1 MSAIVGILIA
11 FYIVFTQS
19 VWIFGRLLPF
29 IFPVPYERELSFGAA
44 AVVAGL
50 AAGWMAHRYGV
61 SAWRVGLFA
70 GLAPA
75 AAVLIGTTF
84 IGEIAKLIRETP
96 PLEYALLVGEVV
108 LAMFACKLGALARA
122 KVRGRTR

>member
-1 MSAIVGILIA
+1 MAAIVGILIA
-11 FYIVFTQS
+11 FYLVFTQS
-19 VWIFGRLLPF
+19 VWIFGRILAF

-44 AVVAGL
+44 AIVAGL

-61 SAWRVGLFA
+61 SAWRVGLLA
-70 GLAPA
+70 GLAPV
-75 AAVLIGTTF
+75 AAVLLGTTF
-84 IGEIAKLIRETP
+84 ISEFAKLIRETP
-96 PLEYALLVGEVV
+96 PIEYALLVGEVA

>member
-11 FYIVFTQS
+11 FYLVFTQS
-19 VWIFGRLLPF
+19 VWIFGRILAF
-29 IFPVPYERELSFGAA
+29 ISPVPYERELSFGTA

-70 GLAPA
+70 GLAPV

-84 IGEIAKLIRETP
+84 INEIAKLVRETP
-96 PLEYALLVGEVV
+96 PIEYVLLVGEIA

-122 KVRGRTR
+122 KVRGRIR